1 MNSVRGRLPW
11 SETNLNSPLHS
22 AILVCVVASLS
33 YLTARLG
40 GLLVLRPQML
50 WAVWPGC
57 ALLVAV
63 LLLTPHRLWPILL
76 AAGLAG
82 FVVYDAQAGLALR
95 PTVILIVSDAVE
107 ILIAAL
113 GLTYFFSGPVRLNS
127 VKSLTRYSLFAVVL
141 APLAAAF
148 IATAAFRGDYW
159 LRWRI
164 GFFTEALAL
173 LTVTPA
179 ILSWASVGR
188 AWVRKPRAFHLE
200 ATALIAGLGILG
212 YVAFAAPEQISSP
225 VLLYS
230 VLPFL
235 LWSALRF
242 GLAGISTSMIL
253 VALLSIWGA
262 VHGRGPFTTSEPIAN
277 VMSLQLFLFFTAA
290 TFMLLAVLMEEQKR
304 SERALSESEKRFRL
318 VADTAPALIWMAG
331 PDKLCIYFNKP
342 WLDFTGRSMDS
353 QLGNGWVEGVHTE
366 DLQRCM
372 DTYIRNFDAREEFR
386 TEYRLRRYDG
396 DYRWVVDIGVPRFD
410 QDHSFIG
417 YIGIGIDITERK
429 RAEEA
434 LTNINRR
441 LIEAQER
448 ERTRIGRDL
457 HDDIGQRL
465 ALLAVELEQLHQ
477 DPPNLPQVRYR
488 IGELHKQT
496 SEIAA
501 DIQSLSHELHSA
513 KLQYLGIAAA
523 MRGFCREFSQQ
534 QKVEVDFKTHD
545 MANPLSPDISLCLFR
560 VLQEALHNSAK
571 HSGARHFEVRLWE
584 TSDEI
589 RLTVSDSGVG
599 FDREAARQS
608 LGLGLISMEERLKL
622 LNGTL
627 AIETQPEKGTA
638 IHVSVPLS
646 PGSDSMRAVG

>member
-1 MNSVRGRLPW
+1 MNSVRDRVPW
-11 SETNLNSPLHS
+11 SEANLNSPLHS
-22 AILVCVVASLS
+22 AILVCLVASLS

-50 WAVWPGC
+50 WALWPGC

-63 LLLTPHRLWPILL
+63 LLLTPRRLWPILL

-95 PTVILIVSDAVE
+95 PTFLLIVSDAVE
-107 ILIAAL
+107 VLIAAF
-113 GLTYFFSGPVRLNS
+113 GVSYFFSGPVRLNS
-127 VKSLTRYSLFAVVL
+127 VRSLTRYSLFAVVL

-148 IATAAFRGDYW
+148 IATAAFSGNYW
-159 LRWRI
+159 IRWRI

-188 AWVRKPRAFHLE
+188 TWARKPRAFYLE

-212 YVAFAAPEQISSP
+212 YVAFAAPKQISSP

-230 VLPFL
+230 LLPFL

-242 GLAGISTSMIL
+242 GLAGISTSMIV

-262 VHGRGPFTTSEPIAN
+262 VHGRGPFTMSEPLTN
-277 VMSLQLFLFFTAA
+277 VMSLQLFLFFSAA

-304 SERALSESEKRFRL
+304 TERSFRESEKRFRL

-331 PDKLCIYFNKP
+331 PDKLCTYFNTP

-353 QLGNGWVEGVHTE
+353 ELGNGWAEGVHPE
-366 DLQRCM
+366 DLQKCM
-372 DTYIRNFDAREEFR
+372 DTYIRSFDAREEFR
-386 TEYRLRRYDG
+386 MEYRLRRYDG

-410 QDHSFIG
+410 QDRSFIG

-434 LTNINRR
+434 LTNVNRR
-441 LIEAQER
+441 LIEAQEK
-448 ERTRIGRDL
+448 ERKRIGRDL

-465 ALLAVELEQLHQ
+465 ALLAVELEQLHRE
-477 DPPNLPQVRYR
+477 PPNLPQVRYR

-496 SEIAA
+496 SGIAA
-501 DIQSLSHELHSA
+501 DIQSLSHELHSS
-513 KLQYLGIAAA
+513 KLQYLGIAVA
-523 MRGFCREFSQQ
+523 MRGFCREFGEQ
-534 QKVEVDFKTHD
+534 QKVEVDFKTQD
-545 MANPLSPDISLCLFR
+545 LANNLSPDISLCLFR

-571 HSGARHFEVRLWE
+571 HSGARHFEVRLWG
-584 TSDEI
+584 TPDEI

-599 FDREAARQS
+599 FDREAARRGS
-608 LGLGLISMEERLKL
+608 GLGLISMEERLKL
-622 LNGTL
+622 LNGSL
-627 AIETQPEKGTA
+627 AVETQPEKGTA
-638 IHVSVPLS
+638 VHARVPLS
-646 PGSDSMRAVG
+646 SGSDSMRAVG

>member
-1 MNSVRGRLPW
+1 MKPVRSRPLW
-11 SETNLNSPLHS
+11 SKPNLDSPLHT
-22 AILVCVVASLS
+22 AILLCFVASLS

-40 GLLVLRPQML
+40 GSLVLRPQML
-50 WAVWPGC
+50 WALWPGC
-57 ALLVAV
+57 AFLVAV
-63 LLLTPHRLWPILL
+63 LLLAPRTLWPILL

-95 PTVILIVSDAVE
+95 PTVILLLSDAVE

-113 GLTYFFSGPVRLNS
+113 GVSYFFSGPVSLNS
-127 VKSLTRYSLFAVVL
+127 VRSLTRYSLFAVVL
-141 APLAAAF
+141 GPLAAAF
-148 IATAAFRGDYW
+148 IATTAFSGDYW
-159 LRWRI
+159 IRWRI

-179 ILSWASVGR
+179 ILSWASVVR
-188 AWVRKPRAFHLE
+188 TWARKPREFYLE
-200 ATALIAGLGILG
+200 ATALIAGLGILA
-212 YVAFAAPEQISSP
+212 YVAFAAPKQISSP

-230 VLPFL
+230 LLPFL

-262 VHGRGPFTTSEPIAN
+262 VHGRGPFTTSEPVTN

-304 SERALSESEKRFRL
+304 SEGAFRESEKRFRL

-331 PDKLCIYFNKP
+331 PDKLCTYFNKP
-342 WLDFTGRSMDS
+342 WLDFTGRSMAS
-353 QLGNGWVEGVHTE
+353 QLGNGWTEGVHPE
-366 DLQRCM
+366 DLQNCM
-372 DTYIRNFDAREEFR
+372 NTYIRSFDGRQEFR
-386 TEYRLRRYDG
+386 MEYRLRRYDG
-396 DYRWVVDIGVPRFD
+396 DYRWVVDIGVPRFE
-410 QDHSFIG
+410 QDRSFIG
-417 YIGIGIDITERK
+417 YIGIGIDITER
-429 RAEEA
+429 RHAEEA
-434 LTNINRR
+434 LTHVNRR
-441 LIEAQER
+441 LIEAQEK

-488 IGELHKQT
+488 IRELHQQT
-496 SEIAA
+496 SEIAT

-523 MRGFCREFSQQ
+523 MGGFCREFGQQ
-534 QKVEVDFKTHD
+534 QKAEVDFNTHD
-545 MANPLSPDISLCLFR
+545 LPNHLSPDISLCLFR

-571 HSGARHFEVRLWE
+571 HSGARHFEVRLWG
-584 TSDEI
+584 TSDAI
-589 RLTVSDSGVG
+589 RMTISDSGVG
-599 FDREAARQS
+599 FDREAARQGP
-608 LGLGLISMEERLKL
+608 GLGLISMEERLKL
-622 LNGTL
+622 LDGTL
-627 AIETQPEKGTA
+627 SIETQPAKGTA
-638 IHVSVPLS
+638 VQISVPLS
-646 PGSDSMRAVG
+646 PGSNSIRAVG

>member
-1 MNSVRGRLPW
+1 MNSVRGRLRW

-22 AILVCVVASLS
+22 AILICLVASLS

-63 LLLTPHRLWPILL
+63 LLLTPRRLWPILL

-95 PTVILIVSDAVE
+95 PTVILILSDAVE

-127 VKSLTRYSLFAVVL
+127 VKSFTRYSLFAVVL

-148 IATAAFRGDYW
+148 IATAAFSGNYW

-188 AWVRKPRAFHLE
+188 TWVRKPRAFYLE
-200 ATALIAGLGILG
+200 ASALIAGLGILG
-212 YVAFAAPEQISSP
+212 YIAFAAPEQISSP
-225 VLLYS
+225 ILLYS
-230 VLPFL
+230 LLPFL

-242 GLAGISTSMIL
+242 GLVGISTSMIL

-262 VHGRGPFTTSEPIAN
+262 VHGRGPFTASEPITN

-290 TFMLLAVLMEEQKR
+290 TFMLLAVLTEEQKR
-304 SERALSESEKRFRL
+304 TERAFSESEKRFRL

-342 WLDFTGRSMDS
+342 WLDFTGRSVES
-353 QLGNGWVEGVHTE
+353 ELGNGWTEGVHPE

-386 TEYRLRRYDG
+386 MEYRLRRYDG

-410 QDHSFIG
+410 QDRSFIG

-429 RAEEA
+429 RAEDA

-477 DPPNLPQVRYR
+477 DPPNLPQVRFR

-496 SEIAA
+496 SEIAT

-545 MANPLSPDISLCLFR
+545 LANPLSPDISLCLFR

-571 HSGARHFEVRLWE
+571 HSGAKHFEVRLWE
-584 TSDEI
+584 TPDEI

-599 FDREAARQS
+599 FDREAARQGP
-608 LGLGLISMEERLKL
+608 GLGLISMEERLKL

-627 AIETQPEKGTA
+627 AIETQAEKGTA
-638 IHVSVPLS
+638 VQVSVPLS